1 MIPRGVCI
9 PYTVCPVA
17 FREKNLHFPLQ
28 DPARDYP
35 LSSYLYLFG
44 LLGGFCPLAKT
55 PVVRGEAIKNFA
67 AVVLLLRSRG
77 SKGRRGGGD
86 LLFLVASSF
95 KATAA
100 DTQQSREIAKKQRRR
115 KGGDRVAQGK
125 IQAAC
130 KHLPAPIG
138 VAEKVSRRVASLLLS
153 ALTGV
158 VPFRS
163 CKGSLSLSLSLSP
176 SCTKPKSQ
184 KSGGRNTAKRE
195 REKRVEGGGRDPHT
209 PAKFFPQ
216 ANF

>member
-1 MIPRGVCI
+1 MKD
-9 PYTVCPVA
+9 A
-17 FREKNLHFPLQ
+17 
-28 DPARDYP
+28 ARDYP

-67 AVVLLLRSRG
+67 VVVLLLRSRG

-100 DTQQSREIAKKQRRR
+100 DTEPSREIAKKQRRR
-115 KGGDRVAQGK
+115 KRGDRVAQGK

-158 VPFRS
+158 VPFSFVQRFS
-163 CKGSLSLSLSLSP
+163 SSLSLMHEAQV
-176 SCTKPKSQ
+176 TKKWRQ
-184 KSGGRNTAKRE
+184 KHREKRE
-195 REKRVEGGGRDPHT
+195 REKS
-209 PAKFFPQ
+209 
-216 ANF
+216 